1 MIPMKLPRT
10 ETSWINIATQ
20 VLTWIK
26 RLDCAIE
33 RRLDDIEL
41 AQQKI
46 NRVTSTLNKI
56 NIQGGQPAPLAE
68 SIDRL
73 IEAQQAANEAI
84 NCFIDAKAIVTDYID
99 RLNDPDLANLLHAR
113 YIAFKSWDATASE
126 MHFSVKY
133 LTGELHRKA
142 LIALGQV
149 LEEEPPEGMT
159 LHINS

>member
-1 MIPMKLPRT
+1 MEEALC
-10 ETSWINIATQ
+10 INIAAQ
-20 VLTWIK
+20 ALAQIK

-41 AQQKI
+41 AQLKI

-56 NIQGGQPAPLAE
+56 NIQGGQPTPLAE

-73 IEAQQAANEAI
+73 IEAQHAANEAI
-84 NCFIDAKAIVTDYID
+84 DLYIDAKDVVTDYID

-113 YIAFKSWDATASE
+113 YIAFKSWDATAAE

-142 LIALGQV
+142 LIALGQA
-149 LEEEPPEGMT
+149 LEEDPPELLT
-159 LHINS
+159 LHIGF

>member
-1 MIPMKLPRT
+1 MLPT
-10 ETSWINIATQ
+10 ELLKMETSWINIATQ
-20 VLTWIK
+20 VLARI
-26 RLDCAIE
+26 RQLDCAIE

-46 NRVTSTLNKI
+46 NRVVSTLNKI

-84 NCFIDAKAIVTDYID
+84 DRFINAKDIVTDYID

-113 YIAFKSWDATASE
+113 YVAFKSWDATAAE

-142 LIALGQV
+142 LIAFGQAF
-149 LEEEPPEGMT
+149 EEEPPELLT
-159 LHINS
+159 LYINS